1 MLRYPQSR
9 RRHGTWAA
17 MGTPGLLRRGRTPE
31 LRVGRPRAGR
41 LAQRRNTGGA
51 GAGAPAGRATADAQQ
66 DQRDAD
72 AAGRALCRVGA
83 RHAAPGRK
91 RARSAA
97 RDAARRPG
105 PAALSAPDLLGVALL
120 PAVLRRYA
128 EDYPDVRIDIS
139 YTDKWVDPIAE
150 GLDFAVR
157 GGFPAS
163 SELLGAR
170 LWPYERLLCASPDYV
185 ARMGLPREP
194 EDLVRHRLIMHTP
207 ARAQGLAPARRGQHP
222 APARG
227 AGPPRQHWQQPDG
240 AGAGRRGRGAAG
252 GLGRAA
258 GNRTRHAGARVSGLY
273 RDLGPGRVAPGPR
286 RVRIALL
293 AGPRRAM
300 LAALRQAGAGLM
312 DAPAPPATPP
322 ARHAS

>member
-1 MLRYPQSR
+1 MERGPLWEHQVFCAVAERQSFVL
-9 RRHGTWAA
+9 AA
-17 MGTPGLLRRGRTPE
+17 
-31 LRVGRPRAGR
+31 RAGR

-97 RDAARRPG
+97 RERGAQGRLRF
-105 PAALSAPDLLGVALL
+105 SAPDLLGVALL

-194 EDLVRHRLIMHTP
+194 EDLVRHRLIMHTGP
-207 ARAQGLAPARRGQHP
+207 RVLRTGTCAARAASSACARSRPA
-222 APARG
+222 
-227 AGPPRQHWQQPDG
+227 RQHWQQPDG

-293 AGPRRAM
+293 AGPRPRHAGR
-300 LAALRQAGAGLM
+300 LAPGRRRPHGRSS
-312 DAPAPPATPP
+312 PPATPP